1 MERILIIDDGREN
14 RDFIAEY
21 VLQPNGYEALMAK
34 DGKEGLDMILEHK
47 PDLILLDYQLPRMNG
62 IEVLQAMA
70 ERGLNIPVILMTFYG
85 SEEVAVEVYRL
96 GVRDYVKKPFS
107 VEEMLL
113 AIERSLGDGRL
124 RREKEALTER
134 LIQANRELQLRL
146 QELNVLYSVGKS
158 VTSLADIEQLLP
170 RIVDAAIK
178 LTSAEEGH
186 LYLLENDA
194 LICRALK
201 RHNATRASSVSIA
214 ADDPVA
220 QHVAKTGQPLIL
232 TPEQTE
238 QTAKAPL
245 SIACAP
251 LVIQG
256 QVIGVL
262 GVSNISTSARVFSK
276 HDSGLLST
284 LTDYAAIAI
293 ENSRN
298 YTALSQ
304 TKEREKSQIRSTF
317 GRFVPP
323 QVVDQVL
330 DDPQRLQLGG
340 RRQEITVMFVDIRG
354 YTAFSE
360 AAPPEK
366 VVEMLNDYLS
376 LAANVIMSYGGTLDK
391 YLGDGLMAMF
401 NAPEEQPDHTRRAV
415 EAALDLQQ
423 AMTELETQRQDG
435 MSFGIGIGVGEA
447 VVGYIGTDI
456 AMNYTAVGDVV
467 NVTKRLQEH
476 AQPGQILMD
485 EELVSRLQGAIQA
498 HALGELKLKGRQKHE
513 RVYELQA
520 LIQA

>member
-14 RDFIAEY
+14 REFIAEY
-21 VLQPNGYEALMAK
+21 VLQPNGYEVLMAK
-34 DGKEGLDMILEHK
+34 DGKEGLDMILDQK

-62 IEVLQAMA
+62 IEVLQAMV
-70 ERGLNIPVILMTFYG
+70 ERGVNIPVIMMTFYG
-85 SEEVAVEVYRL
+85 SEEVAVDVYRL
-96 GVRDYVKKPFS
+96 GVRDYIKKPFS

-134 LIQANRELQLRL
+134 LIQSNRELQTRL

-158 VTSLADIEQLLP
+158 VTSLTEMEQLLP

-186 LYLLENDA
+186 LYLVENDK
-194 LICRALK
+194 LVCRALK
-201 RHNATRASSVSIA
+201 RHNTPRAASVSIET
-214 ADDPVA
+214 DDPVA
-220 QHVAKTGQPLIL
+220 QHVAKSGQPLIL
-232 TPEQTE
+232 TPEQSE
-238 QTAKAPL
+238 RSAKAPV
-245 SIACAP
+245 SIAAAP
-251 LVIQG
+251 LTIRNE
-256 QVIGVL
+256 VIGVL
-262 GVSNISTSARVFSK
+262 GVSNISTSARIFNK
-276 HDSGLLST
+276 YDSALLSA

-298 YTALSQ
+298 YAALNQ

-317 GRFVPP
+317 GRFVPH

-330 DDPQRLQLGG
+330 DDPNRLQLGG
-340 RRQEITVMFVDIRG
+340 KRQEITIMFIDIRG
-354 YTAFSE
+354 YTAFAE
-360 AAPPEK
+360 NAAPEK

-376 LAANVIMSYGGTLDK
+376 LAANEIMAYGGTLDK

-401 NAPEEQPDHTRRAV
+401 NAPEEQPDHVLRAV

-423 AMTELETQRQDG
+423 AMTALEAERQDG
-435 MSFGIGIGVGEA
+435 LSFGIGIGVGEA

-456 AMNYTAVGDVV
+456 AVNYTAIGDVV
-467 NVTKRLQEH
+467 NLTKRLQDH
-476 AQPGQILMD
+476 AQPGQILID
-485 EELVSRLQGAIQA
+485 ESVVARLQGTLQA
-498 HALGELKLKGRQKHE
+498 HALGELKLKGRQKHA

-520 LIQA
+520 IVAT